1 MPLALPGP
9 PMSTTVTPEVAALE
23 QFLTQLTGI
32 PSSTPMLSAIE
43 TYWPTSAPNKLM
55 DVMRS
60 LNALEQII
68 SELPNAGMRKIA
80 EKTVAGLIVAFSPQN
95 LLRDIAGFRSA
106 LSNEIHL
113 AKSNLEL
120 FHDLQMD
127 RDKLINSA
135 EEIEKSIEDLID
147 VFAKSEM
154 SDSSKSVILAQME
167 LLKKSIDRFN
177 KGTVGPFRD
186 SAFSVIGRVVIQIHG
201 DTKLKSE
208 DARKLVDDV
217 LRLAGLIDAG
227 SKVLTLAAPHI
238 AGLLQHHTH

>member
-1 MPLALPGP
+1 
-9 PMSTTVTPEVAALE
+9 MSTTVTPEVAALE

-32 PSSTPMLSAIE
+32 PSSTPMLTAIE
-43 TYWPTSAPNKLM
+43 NYWPTSAPNKLM

-60 LNALEQII
+60 LHALEQIT
-68 SELPNAGMRKIA
+68 SELPTAGMRRIA
-80 EKTVAGLIVAFSPQN
+80 EKTIAGLVVAFSTQN
-95 LLRDIAGFRSA
+95 LLRDISGFRA
-106 LSNEIHL
+106 AMSNEIHL
-113 AKSNLEL
+113 ATSNLEL
-120 FHDLQMD
+120 FHDLKID
-127 RDKLINSA
+127 RDNLINSA
-135 EEIEKSIEDLID
+135 EEIDRSIDDLMEL
-147 VFAKSEM
+147 FAKSEM
-154 SDSSKSVILAQME
+154 SDSSKSVISAQME

-227 SKVLTLAAPHI
+227 SKILTLAAPHI
-238 AGLLQHHTH
+238 AGLLPPPSH